1 MKTPRPED
9 TPTRIRRARI
19 DDGDALVALQREFY
33 VEDRILHAPANARAL
48 RRLLRTPAAGG
59 IWVIETMD
67 GRRRKLEGYIVLTI
81 GYSLERGGRDAFIDE
96 LFVRA
101 ERRGRGLGAQA
112 VAIAEAGARRR
123 GVRAVHLEV
132 DHTNER
138 ARRLYERV
146 GFSLRQRYQLMTK
159 VL

>member
-1 MKTPRPED
+1 M
-9 TPTRIRRARI
+9 
-19 DDGDALVALQREFY
+19 
-33 VEDRILHAPANARAL
+33 
-48 RRLLRTPAAGG
+48 
-59 IWVIETMD
+59 MD
-67 GRRRKLEGYIVLTI
+67 GTQRKLEGYIVLTI

-101 ERRGRGLGAQA
+101 ERRGCGLGAQA

>member
-1 MKTPRPED
+1 MTGTLQHDAPV
-9 TPTRIRRARI
+9 RIRRARV
-19 DDGDALVALQREFY
+19 DDGSALIQLQREFY
-33 VEDRILHAPANARAL
+33 VEDRIEHAPVNARAL
-48 RRLLRTPAAGG
+48 LRLLRTPEAGA
-59 IWVIETMD
+59 IWVIETAGPGKRSLD
-67 GRRRKLEGYIVLTI
+67 GYIVLTV

-101 ERRGRGLGAQA
+101 ELRGRGLGAQA
-112 VAIAEAGARRR
+112 VAVAEAGARRL

-132 DHTNER
+132 DNTNDR

-146 GFSLRQRYQLMTK
+146 GFTLRRRYQLMTK